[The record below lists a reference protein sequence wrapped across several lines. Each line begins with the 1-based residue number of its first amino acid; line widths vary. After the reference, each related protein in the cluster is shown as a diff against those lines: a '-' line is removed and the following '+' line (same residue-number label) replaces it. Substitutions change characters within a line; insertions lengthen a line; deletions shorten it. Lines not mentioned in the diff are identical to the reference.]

1 MRLRGS
7 RRCFILKSD
16 ARTERRR
23 GWRSRLATRESGG
36 DGGPRRRST
45 LSSSTAKHI
54 SCSHADL
61 FSRTGSRLPKEFER
75 SSGWWG
81 WRKGWFSSR
90 ESSRETWIGRRT
102 QSGFFFTKFKFP
114 FKSILLSIGHAKAIL
129 SPHVIMQRPALH
141 STADWINGPPLL
153 TLVCL
158 SLESR
163 RRKHHVMMMMP

>member
-1 MRLRGS
+1 MRLPGS

-16 ARTERRR
+16 ARTEEEGMEESPGNQGVWRR
-23 GWRSRLATRESGG
+23 WW
-36 DGGPRRRST
+36 P
-45 LSSSTAKHI
+45 SSSLLRPLSRPRLQNV

-81 WRKGWFSSR
+81 WRKGWFLSR

-129 SPHVIMQRPALH
+129 SPHVIMQRPC
-141 STADWINGPPLL
+141 PPLD
-153 TLVCL
+153 C
-158 SLESR
+158 
-163 RRKHHVMMMMP
+163 